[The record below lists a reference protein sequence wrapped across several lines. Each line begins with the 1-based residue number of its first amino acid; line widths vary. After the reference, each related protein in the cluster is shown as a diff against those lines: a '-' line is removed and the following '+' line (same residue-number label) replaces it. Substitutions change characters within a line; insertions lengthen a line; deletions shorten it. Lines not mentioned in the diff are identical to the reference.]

1 MQEEINMYLDDAKE
15 QMDKAVKHTISEF
28 SKIRAGKPT
37 ASMFDGVMVDYYGA
51 QTPLA
56 QVANISIPDVKT
68 VMIKPWEKSMVA
80 EITRAIRDSNL
91 GFNPMGEADLVRINV
106 PALSGERRQELV
118 KRAKNEAEEGKIG
131 IRNVRKNTNNAL
143 RAIDGAPEDM
153 IKGAENRVQTLTDDY
168 TKKIDELL
176 EAKEK
181 DITTV

>member
-1 MQEEINMYLDDAKE
+1 MQEEIDMYLEDAKE
-15 QMDKAVKHTISEF
+15 QMEKAIKHTISEF

-37 ASMFDGVMVDYYGA
+37 ASMFDSIMVDYYGT

-68 VMIKPWEKSMVA
+68 VVIKPWEKNMVA
-80 EITRAIRDSNL
+80 EITRAIRESNL

-118 KRAKNEAEEGKIG
+118 KQAKNEAEEGKIG
-131 IRNVRKNTNNAL
+131 VRNARKTTNNAL
-143 RAIDGAPEDM
+143 RSIEGVSEDLV
-153 IKGAENRVQTLTDDY
+153 KGAEHKVQALTDDY
-168 TKKIDELL
+168 TKKIDDLL
-176 EAKEK
+176 QKKEK